1 LCALYQIASKGN
13 PIIQAIVVVIL
24 VTYTASTYGKINLT
38 STTLRSKPLM
48 PMISF
53 ACILLVAYG
62 VLAVPTAFFAK
73 IVHVNEKNYCEIEIG
88 NGHQREISIYYLIY
102 SAILSYWLPL
112 MLSIIPLCRLAKV
125 TNCDKYP
132 EVTVVLATVS
142 SFFIFYFLHGCIV
155 AVRHSLDAMGI
166 HLDTHNSWMIKVAQS
181 LLWLVAYFWH
191 VTRPLLALLMDNDLK
206 FGCVSPASS
215 SHHATEYNLVQLSS
229 SNSSKKN
236 NLLPQ
241 RVMLAHRVNESSI
254 SEEVKPI
261 NEPSGLE
268 PMMEED
274 IESSEEH
281 STINHIV

>member
-1 LCALYQIASKGN
+1 MSVKKSAKFKSGHFLTTIFF
-13 PIIQAIVVVIL
+13 
-24 VTYTASTYGKINLT
+24 NL
-38 STTLRSKPLM
+38 
-48 PMISF
+48 
-53 ACILLVAYG
+53 
-62 VLAVPTAFFAK
+62 
-73 IVHVNEKNYCEIEIG
+73 
-88 NGHQREISIYYLIY
+88 Q
-102 SAILSYWLPL
+102 
-112 MLSIIPLCRLAKV
+112 
-125 TNCDKYP
+125 
-132 EVTVVLATVS
+132 
-142 SFFIFYFLHGCIV
+142 
-155 AVRHSLDAMGI
+155 
-166 HLDTHNSWMIKVAQS
+166 VAQS

-268 PMMEED
+268 PMEED